1 MWLKEKKISLPLEIL
16 KIPFTNPTP
25 LLLAILTENHFLRN
39 DFFEKEKEMIIKE
52 NENK

>member
-1 MWLKEKKISLPLEIL
+1 MWLKGKKILLPLEIF

-25 LLLAILTENHFLRN
+25 LLLAILTENHFLEN
-39 DFFEKEKEMIIKE
+39 DFLKKKKEIIIKE